1 MSYNNKDDPSSSSSL
16 NGIENVSI
24 ALKFKKRLA
33 VIYIR
38 NERGEKAVSKNVQES
53 SLSKSGI
60 LDFALW
66 LMIHHGKVVTN
77 RFFGKSLDRKDNMVS
92 PKIAKQDDNSL
103 TSLNRGDSRLSI
115 AIIRLNIK

>member
-38 NERGEKAVSKNVQES
+38 NERGEKAVSKMYKNQVF
-53 SLSKSGI
+53 L
-60 LDFALW
+60 
-66 LMIHHGKVVTN
+66 KVE
-77 RFFGKSLDRKDNMVS
+77 F
-92 PKIAKQDDNSL
+92 
-103 TSLNRGDSRLSI
+103 
-115 AIIRLNIK
+115 